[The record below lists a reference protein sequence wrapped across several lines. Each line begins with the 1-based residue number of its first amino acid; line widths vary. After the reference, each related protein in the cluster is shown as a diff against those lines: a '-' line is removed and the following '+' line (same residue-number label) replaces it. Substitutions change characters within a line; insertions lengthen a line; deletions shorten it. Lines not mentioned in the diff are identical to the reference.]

1 MENSIILIID
11 FFSRNSTVGEKEW
24 KNSKK
29 KKFRCWWVERWP
41 KEEIWLLHTHFIQ
54 MKNEGSSFPLYYI
67 SCLEFCRL
75 AQQQQAN
82 WEKMKVGLTFYC
94 LFVHGYS
101 FSATA
106 RQAILL
112 LQIKLFTE
120 EDGWWKGTPFIWCLT
135 SSLSSLFP
143 PTSFRPNWALCTTW
157 NEDSKLLL
165 SNLCSPNY
173 FPFRKWW
180 SSILTSGVRGLRPP
194 HNPSETTHH
203 YPIINWSQLE
213 PQSSC

>member
-75 AQQQQAN
+75 AQQQAN

-106 RQAILL
+106 SY
-112 LQIKLFTE
+112 TT
-120 EDGWWKGTPFIWCLT
+120 TPNQVIYWRRRMMKRNSLHLMPYFI
-135 SSLSSLFP
+135 SFIPFP
-143 PTSFRPNWALCTTW
+143 PNFLP
-157 NEDSKLLL
+157 
-165 SNLCSPNY
+165 
-173 FPFRKWW
+173 
-180 SSILTSGVRGLRPP
+180 
-194 HNPSETTHH
+194 
-203 YPIINWSQLE
+203 SQLGSLHHVE
-213 PQSSC
+213 WRFQATAF

>member
-1 MENSIILIID
+1 MGYSITLLQIHLEFNSRRKGVEK
-11 FFSRNSTVGEKEW
+11 FKEVKKSSCVGGGW
-24 KNSKK
+24 
-29 KKFRCWWVERWP
+29 RWP

-75 AQQQQAN
+75 AQQQAN

-180 SSILTSGVRGLRPP
+180 SSILTS
-194 HNPSETTHH
+194 
-203 YPIINWSQLE
+203 
-213 PQSSC
+213 

>member
-1 MENSIILIID
+1 MTFAHTFHPDEKWRFFFPPLLYFMPGILPACSAAGKLRWKSV
-11 FFSRNSTVGEKEW
+11 SRSTVYLCMAIH
-24 KNSKK
+24 S
-29 KKFRCWWVERWP
+29 
-41 KEEIWLLHTHFIQ
+41 LL
-54 MKNEGSSFPLYYI
+54 L
-67 SCLEFCRL
+67 
-75 AQQQQAN
+75 
-82 WEKMKVGLTFYC
+82 
-94 LFVHGYS
+94 
-101 FSATA
+101 
-106 RQAILL
+106 QAILL

-180 SSILTSGVRGLRPP
+180 SSILTSRVRGLRPP

>member
-1 MENSIILIID
+1 
-11 FFSRNSTVGEKEW
+11 
-24 KNSKK
+24 
-29 KKFRCWWVERWP
+29 
-41 KEEIWLLHTHFIQ
+41 

-75 AQQQQAN
+75 AQQQAN

-101 FSATA
+101 FYYCK
-106 RQAILL
+106 L